1 MAGTIISDLIGTGQ
15 PLFQLNGANQIKTVA
30 GGIQHRNAADDAD
43 VKAYAAPS
51 TGAAANELV
60 TWQNQR
66 NASPDIAFA
75 FDGASP
81 PAAGTNT
88 GKHGMCHTTGGAYNA
103 GEIYYDSGTA
113 LEIVTVFIGL
123 KVTTDV
129 AVGGTVGL
137 TAGTLY
143 VATSAAAPY
152 GWESRDTGGS
162 PDILLTPSLTSDT
175 SSASLTEGTEVY
187 EIVVKIPAGSG
198 YDNAAALTVRTDAA
212 NPVNDLQ
219 LYVFSATEISQGD
232 RVVKANPY
240 VTVSALQAGP
250 VVAELSNS
258 PTVGSCFV
266 TVRRTVTKV
275 E

>member
-15 PLFQLNGANQIKTVA
+15 SLFQLNGANQIKTVA
-30 GGIQHRNAADDAD
+30 GGIQHRNAADSAD
-43 VKAYAAPS
+43 VKAYAATS

-103 GEIYYDSGTA
+103 GEIYYDTGTA

-123 KVTTDV
+123 KVTTDI

-162 PDILLTPSLTSDT
+162 PDILLTPGITSDT
-175 SSASLTEGTEVY
+175 SSASLTEGTEVC
-187 EIVVKIPAGSG
+187 EIVVKIGEG

-212 NPVNDLQ
+212 SPVNDLT
-219 LYVFSATEISQGD
+219 LYTFPSTQMSLSNVIL
-232 RVVKANPY
+232 KAYPML
-240 VTVSALQAGP
+240 TVAALEAGP
-250 VVAELSNS
+250 VVTSMSNS
-258 PTVGSCFV
+258 PTVGSCEV